1 MVNVDQYL
9 VGGCNP
15 SDNLKVTWDDYSQY
29 MEKHG
34 KTKDVPNDQSAMVG
48 HTLPHDVM
56 AS

>member
-15 SDNLKVTWDDYSQY
+15 SENMKVTWDDYSQY